1 MSQIGADQPKLA
13 APRADALHLLA
24 EQIRRGHRLLHRC
37 EVRGDASVEGE
48 YRRWRRYNERLLR
61 FVLAAEQAP
70 APRPVSRRA
79 RVRQLLG
86 TALANDLRAQL
97 LEVEAVFESLAHWGQ
112 RSAARPRKRT
122 SGGRADGGR
131 VLVVH
136 GRNEA
141 AREKVARFLIQLGFE
156 PVLLSEVPGQG
167 RTLIEKLEGQSS
179 IAFAVVL
186 LTGDDAGKLTSP
198 PERLRPRARQNV
210 ILELGFALGRLGRER
225 VCALYEEGVELPSD
239 YRGVEYAP
247 LDPAGAWRARL
258 AKELHVAGL
267 RFDPLNAL

>member
-1 MSQIGADQPKLA
+1 
-13 APRADALHLLA
+13 
-24 EQIRRGHRLLHRC
+24 
-37 EVRGDASVEGE
+37 VRGDASVLRE
-48 YRRWRRYNERLLR
+48 YRRWRRYNARLLD
-61 FVLAAEQAP
+61 FVLAVEQPP
-70 APRPVSRRA
+70 AHRHVARRA
-79 RVRQLLG
+79 RVQQLLG
-86 TALANDLRAQL
+86 TALVNDLRTQL
-97 LEVEAVFESLAHWGQ
+97 LAVEAVFEGLTHRG
-112 RSAARPRKRT
+112 ARPAAPAPARPAAEK
-122 SGGRADGGR
+122 

-141 AREKVARFLIQLGFE
+141 AREKVARFLTRLGFE
-156 PVLLSEVPGQG
+156 PILLAEVPGSG

-186 LTGDDAGKLTSP
+186 LTGDDAGKLSSP
-198 PERLRPRARQNV
+198 AERLRPRARQNV
-210 ILELGFALGRLGRER
+210 IFELGFALGRLGRER